1 MRWLRRSFGWTVGLS
16 RSLQSGANAIIT
28 VAINGSRFT
37 GNHHQPRCPRVHL
50 HRVVP
55 SVPSIWMGQPLDQG
69 KSYRPQR
76 SHASADRP
84 PIEAGRPIDEGDDG
98 FTSAGTLST
107 GGFRRLDAASTLSAP
122 QSRLAMLPSPPNPA
136 PSPSLSQ
143 SRAELRLPDC
153 GRERLA
159 SLVGAENA
167 RNGKADQRRT
177 TDHPF
182 RWILSAV

>member
-167 RNGKADQRRT
+167 RN
-177 TDHPF
+177 
-182 RWILSAV
+182 V